1 MSKLVQYEV
10 TVKIQVTVED
20 GALDMTGDQWAKK
33 IAKDYSEMA
42 LTYRSIGADKI
53 ISTSIKELK

>member
-1 MSKLVQYEV
+1 MSKLVQYEI

-20 GALDMTGDQWAKK
+20 GALDMTGDQWAER

-42 LTYRSIGADKI
+42 LTYRSVSADKI
-53 ISTSIKELK
+53 IGTSIKELK

>member
-1 MSKLVQYEV
+1 MTKLVQYEV

-20 GALDMTGDQWAKK
+20 GALGMSGDQWAEK

-42 LTYRSIGADKI
+42 LTYRIISADKI
-53 ISTSIKELK
+53 IGTSVKELK